1 MNVIWKWIPHTTITI
16 DRPTF
21 NTSIKL
27 FFLLLSKELSHRL
40 IHFRNFISF
49 VCGTDDHY
57 FEKKGHTFRPLHG
70 YSRALDYSSLIL
82 DLMYK
87 SDRGA
92 IYFMTFVRA
101 WIHLKRCLLQF
112 LICDC
117 SDSNIKKLNYH
128 FHIKFTPVKGT
139 CVDLISL

>member
-1 MNVIWKWIPHTTITI
+1 MIDPRSILRLSFFNCQRTQSSLNTFFVI
-16 DRPTF
+16 
-21 NTSIKL
+21 SY
-27 FFLLLSKELSHRL
+27 LSSAEQM
-40 IHFRNFISF
+40 III
-49 VCGTDDHY
+49 V
-57 FEKKGHTFRPLHG
+57 KKGHTFRPSHG
-70 YSRALDYSSLIL
+70 STRALDYSSLIL

-87 SDRGA
+87 TIGELFISWL
-92 IYFMTFVRA
+92 FVSA

-139 CVDLISL
+139 YVDLISL